1 MKLKKILIMLSM
13 AFAMVVMLLSCT
25 SYKRPTITWPTTL
38 PMAIETSMIEV
49 TGDKGETLRI
59 EFDRDTGRCKESFV
73 NGEPTNCKGFGLSDT
88 YYCIPPDNQHPANTD
103 MNNDGKRDVYC
114 GNVKFL
120 TEGTDIQFEAESAAG
135 NKKCKNVGG
144 TVICY

>member
-1 MKLKKILIMLSM
+1 MKLKKSLIMLSI

-38 PMAIETSMIEV
+38 PTAIETSMIEV

-73 NGEPTNCKGFGLSDT
+73 NGEPTNCKGFELSDT
-88 YYCIPPDNQHPANTD
+88 YYCTPPDNWHPANTD
-103 MNNDGKRDVYC
+103 MNHDGKPDSYC

-120 TEGTDIQFEAESAAG
+120 TEGADIQFEAESAAG

-144 TVICY
+144 YVICY